1 MSTSN
6 KRSGENLIQF
16 CSNMKKVSISFLLF
30 LFKRKEVS
38 RYEKDQIKFPIIIT
52 LENRKTDLVRKTEK
66 KSVLGKQTL

>member
-1 MSTSN
+1 
-6 KRSGENLIQF
+6 
-16 CSNMKKVSISFLLF
+16 MKKVSISFLLF